1 VDYLVLQACEGGELF
16 DRITDHVFTEVEA
29 ASQLSTSSRTPRRAT
44 HDSGI
49 CHRDMKPE
57 NVLYGTPRPRPG
69 GPGNG

>member
-29 ASQLSTSSRTPRRAT
+29 ASQLSTSSRTSRC